1 MGGDTVEAVGATI
14 ADAESVVAF
23 TGAGV
28 STESGLPDFRGPD
41 GLWAHQDP
49 DAFHARRLEADPADF
64 WDRWVDLR
72 ADLVDGSVAPNPA
85 HDALASLEEAGQLE
99 AVITQNVDGLHA
111 AAGTETV
118 LALHGRADRATCRA
132 CGATVAAE
140 PVVERARTGEL
151 PPRCGDCGG
160 IMEPDA
166 VLFGQRL
173 PQEPLMRARWR
184 AETCDVLLVV
194 GSSLTVEPAASLP
207 RTALEHGATLVIV
220 NLDETPL
227 CDRAAYTVRDPAG
240 EVLPGIAAAAGAPV

>member
-1 MGGDTVEAVGATI
+1 MATDGIAAAGAAI
-14 ADAESVVAF
+14 ANAGSTVAF

-72 ADLVDGSVAPNPA
+72 ADLVDGSVTPNPA
-85 HDALASLEEAGQLE
+85 HEALAALEGAGLLD

-118 LALHGRADRATCRA
+118 ITLHGRADRATCRS
-132 CGATVAAE
+132 CGATVAAG
-140 PVVERARTGEL
+140 PVVDRARGGEL
-151 PPRCGDCGG
+151 PPRCCDCGG
-160 IMEPDA
+160 VLEPDA

-173 PQEPLMRARWR
+173 PQEALMRARWR
-184 AETCDVLLVV
+184 AETADVLVVV
-194 GSSLTVEPAASLP
+194 GSSLSVEPAASLP
-207 RTALEHGATLVIV
+207 RTALEHGATLVVV
-220 NLDETPL
+220 NLEETPL
-227 CDRAAYTVRDPAG
+227 CRRAAHTFRDPAG
-240 EVLPGIAAAAGAPV
+240 EVLPRIAAAAGVSG